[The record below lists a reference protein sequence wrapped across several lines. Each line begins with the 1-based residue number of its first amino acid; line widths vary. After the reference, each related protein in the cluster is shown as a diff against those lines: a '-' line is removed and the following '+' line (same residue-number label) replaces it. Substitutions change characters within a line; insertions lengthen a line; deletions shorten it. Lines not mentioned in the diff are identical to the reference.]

1 MRAMADGLDASD
13 DRPVWAARL
22 RAERAARGW
31 SQADAIR
38 ALRAHSPE
46 QLPSDN
52 TLLRNWKRWEAGRT
66 EPDPFYRAL
75 IAKTFGT
82 VTAAFFP
89 PSATGEADRAL
100 LEGSGMGTLEIVA
113 RVQASDV
120 SPSTLDALR
129 VTADR
134 LCCEYPYMPPD
145 QLHAEGQSWL
155 RRITSLMDRRLTL
168 SQHRDVLS
176 LAGWVALLVGCL
188 EYDMGDRRA
197 AEGTR
202 RAAASLGM
210 EAGNAAISAWAYEMR
225 AWYALTQGDYRGAIA
240 AAEAGKE
247 IATTD
252 GAAVQLA
259 AQRAKAWA
267 RLGDRR
273 QVETALDHGR
283 QLLEALPYPADI
295 DHHFMVDPA
304 KFDFYAMDCYRILGE
319 NRLAEMYANEVISS
333 STDPNGIARKPMR
346 IAEARVTLGVTAARE
361 GDVEAAVSHG
371 RQALEGDRKSL
382 PSLLMCS
389 QELASTLATNYP
401 KQEQVTS
408 YLEELR
414 TLTSAHP

>member
-1 MRAMADGLDASD
+1 MAEVLDASE
-13 DRPVWAARL
+13 DRPVWASRL

-38 ALRAHSPE
+38 ALRAHSRE
-46 QLPSDN
+46 RLPTDS
-52 TLLRNWKRWEAGRT
+52 TLLRNWKRWEAGGT
-66 EPDPFYRAL
+66 EPDPFYKTL

-89 PSATGEADRAL
+89 PQTSHDADRAL
-100 LEGSGMGTLEIVA
+100 FAGTGMETLEILA
-113 RVQASDV
+113 RVRASDV
-120 SPSTLDALR
+120 SPSTLDALT

-134 LCCEYPYMPPD
+134 LCCEYPYIPSE
-145 QLHAEGQSWL
+145 QLHTEGQAWL
-155 RRITSLMDRRLTL
+155 RRLTSMMDRRLTL
-168 SQHRDVLS
+168 SQHREVLT

-188 EYDMGDRRA
+188 EYDMGDRRT

-202 RAAASLGM
+202 RAALSLGE
-210 EAGNAAISAWAYEMR
+210 EAGNSAVVAWTHEMR
-225 AWYALTQGDYRGAIA
+225 AWFALTQGDYRGAIA
-240 AAEAGKE
+240 AAEAGE
-247 IATTD
+247 EMATSD

-273 QVETALDHGR
+273 QVETALDQGR
-283 QLLEALPYPADI
+283 RLLESLPYPADV

-304 KFDFYAMDCYRILGE
+304 KFDFYAMDCYRIVGE
-319 NRLAEMYANEVISS
+319 NRLANMYAQEVISS
-333 STDPNGIARKPMR
+333 STDPHGIPRKPMR
-346 IAEARVTLGVTAARE
+346 IAEAWVTLGVTAARD

-389 QELASTLATNYP
+389 RELADTLASHYP
-401 KQEQVTS
+401 DKGEVAS
-408 YLEELR
+408 YLDEVR
-414 TLTSAHP
+414 ALTMASR

>member
-1 MRAMADGLDASD
+1 M
-13 DRPVWAARL
+13 
-22 RAERAARGW
+22 
-31 SQADAIR
+31 R

-52 TLLRNWKRWEAGRT
+52 ALLRNWKRWEAGGT
-66 EPDPFYRAL
+66 EPDSFYKAA
-75 IAKTFGT
+75 IAETFGT

-89 PSATGEADRAL
+89 PHAAREADQAL
-100 LEGSGMGTLEIVA
+100 LGGSGMETLEILA

-120 SPSTLDALR
+120 STSTLDALK

-134 LCCEYPYMPPD
+134 LCSEYPYMRSE
-145 QLHAEGQSWL
+145 QLHAEGQAWL

-168 SQHRDVLS
+168 SQHRDVLT

-188 EYDMGDRRA
+188 EHDMGDRRA

-202 RAAASLGM
+202 RAAASLGE
-210 EAGNAAISAWAYEMR
+210 EAGNAAVSAWAYEMR
-225 AWYALTQGDYRGAIA
+225 AWYALTQGDYRGAIVAANAGEDVA
-240 AAEAGKE
+240 AA
-247 IATTD
+247 D

-283 QLLEALPYPADI
+283 RLLESLPYPADI

-319 NRLAEMYANEVISS
+319 NRLAEMYAREVIAS
-333 STDPNGIARKPMR
+333 STDPNGIPRKPMR
-346 IAEARVTLGVTAARE
+346 IAEARITLGVTAARE

-371 RQALEGDRKSL
+371 RRALEGDRKSL

-389 QELASTLATNYP
+389 RELASTLANRHP
-401 KQEQVTS
+401 RQDEVMS
-408 YLEELR
+408 YLDELR
-414 TLTSAHP
+414 TLTSA